1 MPPEREGAEQDER
14 DAPPVHGRARPTLSG
29 TVPRLHARAFE
40 ILAERI
46 AQGVLPP
53 GAKLLESRLAEEF
66 GISRAPARQALAALE
81 AEGLVRRSEGHG
93 YEVVGPAAGARP
105 TSASGATSQSVRLVP
120 TASWERI
127 YAEVEADIVAR
138 TAFATWR
145 LVEADLA
152 KSYGVSRTVAREV
165 IARLQQRGI
174 LKKDDKSRWYAP
186 ALTPRYVAELYE
198 LRWVLEPVALI
209 HAMPSVPPDLVPR
222 MRRHLD
228 EAIARAE
235 TLDGAA
241 LDDLE
246 AEMHVE
252 LLGHCANRTMVE
264 AIGLYQSLLIAHSFL
279 YNWAPRLYPTEPF
292 LPEHMRVVER
302 LERGHVQEAAK
313 ALEDHLRASLQRAVS
328 RIEVVARQFKPDP
341 LPYLELIRP
350 ASDETKA

>member
-1 MPPEREGAEQDER
+1 
-14 DAPPVHGRARPTLSG
+14 
-29 TVPRLHARAFE
+29 LHARAFD

-46 AQGVLPP
+46 AQGVLPR
-53 GAKLLESRLAEEF
+53 GARLLESRIAEEF

-81 AEGLVRRSEGHG
+81 AEGLVTRSEGHG
-93 YEVVGPAAGARP
+93 YEVIGSAAGRRTRSP
-105 TSASGATSQSVRLVP
+105 SAAPLPETVRLTP

-127 YAEVEADIVAR
+127 YAEVESDIVAR

-152 KSYGVSRTVAREV
+152 RTYGVSRTVAREV

-174 LKKDDKSRWYAP
+174 VKKDEKSRWYAP

-198 LRWVLEPVALI
+198 LRWVLEPVALVS
-209 HAMPSVPPDLVPR
+209 AMPSVPADLVPR

-228 EAIARAE
+228 DAIARAE

-241 LDDLE
+241 LDELE
-246 AEMHVE
+246 SEMHVE
-252 LLGHCANRTMVE
+252 LLSHCGNRTMIE

-292 LPEHMRVVER
+292 LPEHMRVIER
-302 LERGHVQEAAK
+302 LESGHVREAAK
-313 ALEDHLRASLQRAVS
+313 ALEDHLRASLHRAVS
-328 RIEVVARQFKPDP
+328 RIEVVARDFKPDP

-350 ASDETKA
+350 ATDDGAS